1 MNCCK
6 KRRSFIS
13 LVCAILLVLSIISV
27 PVSADGLNRVTASTG
42 ASVTQGDYAYCYVYI
57 DSAEGLAALDVT
69 VHYDPSR
76 VQIVSTYNSLSCT
89 LYDSAT
95 DADSI
100 RFSYILDGQG
110 STEKTRLFYFRYR
123 VLSGACVGEAY
134 FDITVGEAYD
144 SALNEMAVYGSRCRF
159 TIMESVPR
167 KNCSIYGSRSAATAV
182 GQEFTLSYRLSTREI
197 ASGTV
202 VITYDSELFRVVGV
216 TNGAFLSGKVADINT
231 DLTGEIYISFAGTE
245 YSSATDLIS
254 VTFRTLCN
262 VSETSEIRAVAK
274 ELLDKGLNA
283 YTCTGYTTAVTV
295 AYDEKYTGDSP
306 SMRLDGTFSYED
318 KQITLTVS
326 LEAGSR
332 LGAGDFVIGFDP
344 ELVTYRSCNKGFAP
358 SFFNVNDKNT
368 DSGELK
374 FNIISLSDIVM
385 DETVLTVVFD
395 VNWPYSG
402 KTADF
407 TLSGTG
413 LTDSMTEG
421 ILLNFIDDSVWLEYR
436 VSFLDEDGTL
446 LQSNMYHYG
455 DKVTAPEAPTKESDV
470 YGSYTFSGW
479 DNPVTDCIA
488 DAIYTATYTTEYID
502 YTVIFKDWDGTE
514 LSRKTYH
521 YGDKVAV
528 PEAPVREKDSTYTY
542 TFAGWDSEVVACNG
556 NATYTA
562 TYTIEYIDYTI
573 IFKDWDGT
581 ELSRKTYHYGD
592 KVTIP
597 ESPTKES
604 DVYGSYTFSGW
615 DKPVTDCIADATY
628 TATYTTEFIDYTIIF
643 KDWDGTELSR
653 KTYHYGD
660 KVTAPEAPI
669 REKDSTYTFT
679 FAGWDSEVVV
689 CNGNATYTA
698 TYTKD
703 FIDYTVIFKDWD
715 GTELSRKTY
724 HYGDKVT
731 APEAPIREKDS
742 TYAYTFAGWDSEV
755 VACNGNATYTAT
767 YDADYLGFLISGTV
781 ACLGATD
788 GEITIRLLQNN
799 AEVVSVVS
807 ADGTYSLLAPEP
819 GDYILSVSKPD
830 CVTKN
835 YEITVERE
843 NILLNLEIYL
853 IGDLNCDGEIAAADA
868 LMALQIAVGKLR
880 PTEDQA
886 KAADVDGEGGVTA
899 TDALLILQYAVG
911 KIKKF
916 PVKQIA

>member
-95 DADSI
+95 DTDSI

-123 VLSGACVGEAY
+123 VLSGAPVGESY

-202 VITYDSELFRVVGV
+202 VIAYDSELFRVVGV

-254 VTFRTLCN
+254 VTFRMLCN
-262 VSETSEIRAVAK
+262 VSETSEIRAGAK

-283 YTCTGYTTAVTV
+283 YICTGYTTAVTV

-306 SMRLDGTFSYED
+306 SMRLDGTFSYEN

-326 LEAGSR
+326 LEEGSR

-358 SFFNVNDKNT
+358 SFFNINDKNT

-374 FNIISLSDIVM
+374 FHIISLSDIVT

-446 LQSNMYHYG
+446 LQSDMYHYG

-488 DAIYTATYTTEYID
+488 DA
-502 YTVIFKDWDGTE
+502 
-514 LSRKTYH
+514 
-521 YGDKVAV
+521 
-528 PEAPVREKDSTYTY
+528 
-542 TFAGWDSEVVACNG
+542 
-556 NATYTA
+556 TYTA

-592 KVTIP
+592 KVT
-597 ESPTKES
+597 
-604 DVYGSYTFSGW
+604 
-615 DKPVTDCIADATY
+615 
-628 TATYTTEFIDYTIIF
+628 
-643 KDWDGTELSR
+643 
-653 KTYHYGD
+653 
-660 KVTAPEAPI
+660 APEAPV
-669 REKDSTYTFT
+669 REKDSTYAYT
-679 FAGWDSEVVV
+679 FAGWDSEVVA

-742 TYAYTFAGWDSEV
+742 TYTYTFAGWDSEV

>member
-95 DADSI
+95 DTDSI

-123 VLSGACVGEAY
+123 VLSGAPVGESY

-202 VITYDSELFRVVGV
+202 VIAYDSELFRVVGV

-254 VTFRTLCN
+254 VTFRMLCN
-262 VSETSEIRAVAK
+262 VSETSEIRAGAK

-283 YTCTGYTTAVTV
+283 YICTGYTTAVTV

-374 FNIISLSDIVM
+374 FNLISLSDIVM

-446 LQSNMYHYG
+446 LQSDMYHYG
-455 DKVTAPEAPTKESDV
+455 DKVTAPKTPTKESDV

-488 DAIYTATYTTEYID
+488 DATYIATYATEY
-502 YTVIFKDWDGTE
+502 
-514 LSRKTYH
+514 
-521 YGDKVAV
+521 
-528 PEAPVREKDSTYTY
+528 
-542 TFAGWDSEVVACNG
+542 
-556 NATYTA
+556 
-562 TYTIEYIDYTI
+562 
-573 IFKDWDGT
+573 
-581 ELSRKTYHYGD
+581 
-592 KVTIP
+592 
-597 ESPTKES
+597 
-604 DVYGSYTFSGW
+604 
-615 DKPVTDCIADATY
+615 
-628 TATYTTEFIDYTIIF
+628 
-643 KDWDGTELSR
+643 
-653 KTYHYGD
+653 
-660 KVTAPEAPI
+660 
-669 REKDSTYTFT
+669 
-679 FAGWDSEVVV
+679 
-689 CNGNATYTA
+689 
-698 TYTKD
+698 
-703 FIDYTVIFKDWD
+703 IDYTVIFKDWD

-731 APEAPIREKDS
+731 APEVPVREKDS
-742 TYAYTFAGWDSEV
+742 TYTYTFAGWDSEV

>member
-95 DADSI
+95 DTDSI

-202 VITYDSELFRVVGV
+202 VIAYDSELFRVVGV

-262 VSETSEIRAVAK
+262 VSETSEIRAGAK

-283 YTCTGYTTAVTV
+283 YICTGYTTAVTV

-326 LEAGSR
+326 LEEGSR

-374 FNIISLSDIVM
+374 FHIISLSDIVT

-488 DAIYTATYTTEYID
+488 DATYTATYTTEYID

-528 PEAPVREKDSTYTY
+528 PEAPVRAKDSTYT
-542 TFAGWDSEVVACNG
+542 
-556 NATYTA
+556 
-562 TYTIEYIDYTI
+562 
-573 IFKDWDGT
+573 
-581 ELSRKTYHYGD
+581 
-592 KVTIP
+592 
-597 ESPTKES
+597 
-604 DVYGSYTFSGW
+604 
-615 DKPVTDCIADATY
+615 
-628 TATYTTEFIDYTIIF
+628 
-643 KDWDGTELSR
+643 
-653 KTYHYGD
+653 
-660 KVTAPEAPI
+660 
-669 REKDSTYTFT
+669 
-679 FAGWDSEVVV
+679 
-689 CNGNATYTA
+689 
-698 TYTKD
+698 
-703 FIDYTVIFKDWD
+703 
-715 GTELSRKTY
+715 
-724 HYGDKVT
+724 
-731 APEAPIREKDS
+731 
-742 TYAYTFAGWDSEV
+742 YTFAGWDSEV

>member
-95 DADSI
+95 DTDSI

-123 VLSGACVGEAY
+123 VLSGAPVGESY

-202 VITYDSELFRVVGV
+202 VIAYDSELFRVVGV

-254 VTFRTLCN
+254 VTFRMLCN
-262 VSETSEIRAVAK
+262 VSETSEIRAGAK

-283 YTCTGYTTAVTV
+283 YICTGYTTAVTV

-446 LQSNMYHYG
+446 LQSDMYHYG
-455 DKVTAPEAPTKESDV
+455 DKVTAPKTPTKESDV

-488 DAIYTATYTTEYID
+488 DATYIATYATEY
-502 YTVIFKDWDGTE
+502 
-514 LSRKTYH
+514 
-521 YGDKVAV
+521 
-528 PEAPVREKDSTYTY
+528 
-542 TFAGWDSEVVACNG
+542 
-556 NATYTA
+556 
-562 TYTIEYIDYTI
+562 
-573 IFKDWDGT
+573 
-581 ELSRKTYHYGD
+581 
-592 KVTIP
+592 
-597 ESPTKES
+597 
-604 DVYGSYTFSGW
+604 
-615 DKPVTDCIADATY
+615 
-628 TATYTTEFIDYTIIF
+628 
-643 KDWDGTELSR
+643 
-653 KTYHYGD
+653 
-660 KVTAPEAPI
+660 
-669 REKDSTYTFT
+669 
-679 FAGWDSEVVV
+679 
-689 CNGNATYTA
+689 
-698 TYTKD
+698 
-703 FIDYTVIFKDWD
+703 IDYTVIFKDWD

-731 APEAPIREKDS
+731 APEVPVREKDS
-742 TYAYTFAGWDSEV
+742 TYTYTFAGWDSEV

>member
-95 DADSI
+95 DTDSI

-123 VLSGACVGEAY
+123 VLSGAPVGESY

-202 VITYDSELFRVVGV
+202 VIAYDSELFRVVGV

-254 VTFRTLCN
+254 VTFRMLCN
-262 VSETSEIRAVAK
+262 VSETSEIRAGAK

-283 YTCTGYTTAVTV
+283 YICTGYTTAVTV

-446 LQSNMYHYG
+446 LQSDMYHYG
-455 DKVTAPEAPTKESDV
+455 DKVTAPKTPTKESDV

-488 DAIYTATYTTEYID
+488 DATYIATYATEYID

-521 YGDKVAV
+521 YGDKVTA
-528 PEAPVREKDSTYTY
+528 PEVPVREKDSTYTY
-542 TFAGWDSEVVACNG
+542 TFAGWDSEVVA
-556 NATYTA
+556 
-562 TYTIEYIDYTI
+562 
-573 IFKDWDGT
+573 
-581 ELSRKTYHYGD
+581 
-592 KVTIP
+592 
-597 ESPTKES
+597 
-604 DVYGSYTFSGW
+604 
-615 DKPVTDCIADATY
+615 
-628 TATYTTEFIDYTIIF
+628 
-643 KDWDGTELSR
+643 
-653 KTYHYGD
+653 
-660 KVTAPEAPI
+660 
-669 REKDSTYTFT
+669 
-679 FAGWDSEVVV
+679 

-731 APEAPIREKDS
+731 APEAPTKESDVYGSYTFSGWDNPVTDCIADATYTATYTTEYIDYTVIFKDWDGTELSRKTYHYGDRVTVPKAPVREKDS
-742 TYAYTFAGWDSEV
+742 TYTYIFAGWDSEVVACNGNATYTATYATEYIDYTVIFKDWDGTELSRKTYHYGDKVTAPEVPVREKDSTYTYTFAGWDSEV